1 MGAEDVIANGP
12 LLRPPD
18 PVSPGRVAVVT
29 GAASGIGFGLAERF
43 AAEGLHVVMADV
55 EEPALSKAA
64 ATLAESGASVL
75 PVVTDVAD
83 LAAVE
88 ALRDAALS
96 QFGAVHVVCNNAG
109 VGGPHGPLWECPPG
123 EWDWVLGVNLNGV
136 MNGVRAFMPVLL
148 SQDAGHLV
156 NTSSIF
162 GAFAGTL
169 GPYGVSKH
177 AVTALTETLYFNLK
191 SQGVAHVGVS
201 VLCPGA
207 VRTNFGTSS
216 RNRPAGAGP
225 AAPGTPARRG
235 RAGLGRAVRRTRRSS
250 GRPRPRWRGWCWT
263 GSGRDGSTSSRR
275 TTGTGRCCGGAGRS
289 SRAGRRPRRL
299 ISSDSATPPGRS
311 LSGESCTVRSIPGF

>member
-1 MGAEDVIANGP
+1 MGAKDVIANGP
-12 LLRPPD
+12 LPRPPD

-43 AAEGLHVVMADV
+43 TAEGMRVVMADV
-55 EEPALSKAA
+55 EEPALSTAA

-83 LAAVE
+83 LSAVE

-162 GAFAGTL
+162 GVFAGTL

-177 AVTALTETLYFNLK
+177 AVAALTETLYFNLK
-191 SQGVAHVGVS
+191 SQGIAHVGVS

-207 VRTNFGTSS
+207 VRTQFGTSS

-225 AAPGTPARRG
+225 AATGDEAERASAERFAALSALGASPAEVAGLVLDGIRSRRFYILTSDNRNGAVLRRG
-235 RAGLGRAVRRTRRSS
+235 EEIVAGG
-250 GRPRPRWRGWCWT
+250 PP
-263 GSGRDGSTSSRR
+263 
-275 TTGTGRCCGGAGRS
+275 
-289 SRAGRRPRRL
+289 
-299 ISSDSATPPGRS
+299 SAP
-311 LSGESCTVRSIPGF
+311 VDFA

>member
-1 MGAEDVIANGP
+1 MNAKDVMSNGP
-12 LLRPPD
+12 ELRLSG

-43 AAEGLHVVMADV
+43 AAEGMHVVMADV

-83 LAAVE
+83 LSAVE

-96 QFGAVHVVCNNAG
+96 RFGAVHVVCNNAG

-148 SQDAGHLV
+148 SQDTGYLV

-162 GAFAGTL
+162 GVFAGTL

-177 AVTALTETLYFNLK
+177 AVTALTETLHFNLQ
-191 SQGVAHVGVS
+191 SQGVDHVGVS

-207 VRTNFGTSS
+207 VRTNFGASS
-216 RNRPAGAGP
+216 RNRPAWAGP
-225 AAPGTPARRG
+225 AAPGDEAERASAERFDALAAHGATPRQEPGMVLDGIRSRRFYILTSDNRNQAVLRRG
-235 RAGLGRAVRRTRRSS
+235 EEVVAGG
-250 GRPRPRWRGWCWT
+250 PP
-263 GSGRDGSTSSRR
+263 
-275 TTGTGRCCGGAGRS
+275 
-289 SRAGRRPRRL
+289 
-299 ISSDSATPPGRS
+299 SAP
-311 LSGESCTVRSIPGF
+311 VDFV

>member
-1 MGAEDVIANGP
+1 MSAKDVVSNGP
-12 LLRPPD
+12 LLRPSD

-29 GAASGIGFGLAERF
+29 GAASGIGFGLAQRF

-64 ATLAESGASVL
+64 ARIAESGASVL
-75 PVVTDVAD
+75 PVATDVAD

-96 QFGAVHVVCNNAG
+96 RFGAVHVVCNNAG
-109 VGGPHGPLWECPPG
+109 VGGSHGPLWECPPG

-148 SQDAGHLV
+148 GQDAGYLV

-162 GAFAGTL
+162 GVFAGTL

-207 VRTNFGTSS
+207 VQTNFGASS
-216 RNRPAGAGP
+216 RNRPAWAGP
-225 AAPGTPARRG
+225 AAPRDQAEQASAARFDRLAVLGASPQEVAGMVLDGIRSRRFYILTSDNRNRAVLRRG
-235 RAGLGRAVRRTRRSS
+235 EEVVAGG
-250 GRPRPRWRGWCWT
+250 PP
-263 GSGRDGSTSSRR
+263 
-275 TTGTGRCCGGAGRS
+275 
-289 SRAGRRPRRL
+289 
-299 ISSDSATPPGRS
+299 SAP
-311 LSGESCTVRSIPGF
+311 VDFA